1 MDCDQARSA
10 ISALI
15 DAEDPGVAPEALR
28 EHLDGCEACATWH
41 EALVALPAIAEM
53 GPGPDDDVLPAVLR
67 SLASERAAQAE
78 RRARGALAPWRVGL
92 VLVAVVQPALVLP
105 SLLAGHWVDHAHDA
119 RELGSWHLALAV
131 GFLFAAIRP
140 ARAWGMLPLVAAL
153 VAGLLVT
160 AGIDVAESRVGFAQE
175 LAHVVDVAG
184 VACLWALSVRVQRPL
199 LRLRVT

>member
-10 ISALI
+10 ISALT
-15 DAEDPGVAPEALR
+15 DAEDPGVVPEALH
-28 EHLDGCEACATWH
+28 EHLDSCKACVAWQ
-41 EALVALPAIAEM
+41 EALFAQPPIVEM
-53 GPGPDDDVLPAVLR
+53 GPDPDDNVLPGLLR
-67 SLASERAAQAE
+67 SLTNERAAQAE
-78 RRARGALAPWRVGL
+78 RRARRALAPWRVGL

-160 AGIDVAESRVGFAQE
+160 AGIDVAESRVGLAQE
-175 LAHVVDVAG
+175 LAHVVDVSG
-184 VACLWALSVRVQRPL
+184 VACLWALSVRVQRPV
-199 LRLRVT
+199 LRLRAT